1 MKKIAFCLMITCLS
15 LTFVPFQLNG
25 AVSEPASTTSLPVPK
40 TNDAAEVKALEVRLN
55 ELKEMDKSKMNSSE
69 KKVMRKEVKSI
80 KHRMHEIGGGLYI
93 SAGAIIIILLL
104 LLIL

>member
-1 MKKIAFCLMITCLS
+1 MKKFAICMIMACLS
-15 LTFVPFQLNG
+15 LTFLPLQLN
-25 AVSEPASTTSLPVPK
+25 AATPAPTSIAGNK
-40 TNDAAEVKALEVRLN
+40 ANEIAETRALELRLN

-69 KKVMRKEVKSI
+69 KKSMRKEVRSI
-80 KHRMHEIGGGLYI
+80 NHRMHDISGGLYI

>member
-1 MKKIAFCLMITCLS
+1 MKKIAICIMMVFLS
-15 LTFVPFQLNG
+15 LTFLPLQAND
-25 AVSEPASTTSLPVPK
+25 ATKEPTSLASNK
-40 TNDAAEVKALEVRLN
+40 ASEAAEIKTLELRLN

-69 KKVMRKEVKSI
+69 KKSMRKEVKSI
-80 KHRMHEIGGGLYI
+80 KHRMHDIGGGLYI